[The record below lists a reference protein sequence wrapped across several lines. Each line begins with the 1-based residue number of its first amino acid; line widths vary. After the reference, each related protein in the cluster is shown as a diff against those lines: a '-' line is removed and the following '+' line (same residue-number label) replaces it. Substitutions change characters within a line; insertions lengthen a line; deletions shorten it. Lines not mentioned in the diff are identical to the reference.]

1 MTNPYPV
8 SGMVLP
14 RYSGLSTFM
23 RLPYVPAGEMKDI
36 DVALMGLSW
45 DGGTTTRNG
54 SRYGPRQ
61 IREMSTMLRR
71 VASGHGHRPYK
82 LVRCADIG
90 DAPTNPV
97 DPMLSLKML
106 EDFVQEAFD
115 KGAAAGVRRRSLSR
129 CRSLRVVGKD
139 RRSACSISTPIP
151 TVRLL
156 FRELALQACSPF
168 RRAIEE
174 GLLDP
179 KRVVQIGI
187 RATCS
192 PRSNMNGA
200 CSRASPISAWT
211 SSGSG
216 ASTP

>member
-54 SRYGPRQ
+54 TRYGPRQ
-61 IREMSTMLRR
+61 IREISTMLRR

-97 DPMLSLKML
+97 DPMHSLKML

-115 KGAAAGVRRRSLSR
+115 KGARPLAFGGESLSR
-129 CRSLRVVGKD
+129 CRSARGRQGQAIGMIHFD
-139 RRSACSISTPIP
+139 AHTDMYASI
-151 TVRLL
+151 
-156 FRELALQACSPF
+156 
-168 RRAIEE
+168 
-174 GLLDP
+174 
-179 KRVVQIGI
+179 
-187 RATCS
+187 
-192 PRSNMNGA
+192 
-200 CSRASPISAWT
+200 
-211 SSGSG
+211 
-216 ASTP
+216 